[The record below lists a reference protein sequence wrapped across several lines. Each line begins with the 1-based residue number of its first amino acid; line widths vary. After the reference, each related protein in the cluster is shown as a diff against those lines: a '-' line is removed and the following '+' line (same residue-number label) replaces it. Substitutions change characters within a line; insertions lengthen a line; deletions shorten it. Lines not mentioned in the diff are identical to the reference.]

1 MVSELLKQR
10 LIINLRKQKQSHV
23 HINTICNG
31 ERLQLKTPSYFVY
44 YNRREHV
51 TISVQYS
58 SQVLSTVSKS
68 YTQTSSVLNKSQ
80 VQNSSTNCLPLL
92 RNPSWFNE
100 RSKFESHWLQL
111 RNHHWQSPPML
122 VQISCT
128 TVVATNS
135 KLTLSSTSSTGL
147 H

>member
-1 MVSELLKQR
+1 M
-10 LIINLRKQKQSHV
+10 
-23 HINTICNG
+23 
-31 ERLQLKTPSYFVY
+31 KTPSYFVY
-44 YNRREHV
+44 YNRRQHV

-100 RSKFESHWLQL
+100 RSKFESPWLQRTIFMGNL
-111 RNHHWQSPPML
+111 LQCLCKSHAQLLSQLIANSPFHLPLPL
-122 VQISCT
+122 VST
-128 TVVATNS
+128 E
-135 KLTLSSTSSTGL
+135 LSMHCSELMCS
-147 H
+147 